1 MEVNSGVG
9 HKPRPKPLVIG
20 LDLGTTCVSLS
31 NLMIQLTCLS
41 FRYSGVNWQQMIED
55 ETFFILGWP
64 SSLGTNQD
72 RIKVPSRLHYDD
84 QDMVTGW
91 GYEDPD
97 GDACTLEWFK
107 LALVPTEQLPPHL
120 RDSAKLKQTKMD
132 MQKLG
137 IDATTVM
144 AQYMDKITT
153 HALREIKESIGSRD
167 FELTPIHVVITV
179 PAIWG
184 NQEIEKM
191 KSAAVSSILQ
201 SRPGGLTT
209 YEFLSE
215 PEAAVQAY
223 AQKLQRKLRVGEIV
237 MVLDLGGGT
246 GDAICYMKD
255 GVGEESYL
263 ELREAVPGDG
273 KSSLF
278 HVGILCSML
287 HS

>member
-1 MEVNSGVG
+1 MN
-9 HKPRPKPLVIG
+9 
-20 LDLGTTCVSLS
+20 
-31 NLMIQLTCLS
+31 
-41 FRYSGVNWQQMIED
+41 ED
-55 ETFFILGWP
+55 ESFFILGWP

-91 GYEDPD
+91 GYQDPD
-97 GDACTLEWFK
+97 GARILEWFK

-120 RDSAKLKQTKMD
+120 RDSTKLQQTKMD

-144 AQYMDKITT
+144 AQYIDRIAT
-153 HALREIKESIGSRD
+153 HALREIKESIGARD
-167 FELTPIHVVITV
+167 FESTPLHIVITL

-184 NQEIEKM
+184 NQEVEKM
-191 KSAAVSSILQ
+191 KSAAASSILQ

-215 PEAAVQAY
+215 PEAAVQSY
-223 AQKLQRKLRVGEIV
+223 AKKLQRKLRVGEIV

-255 GVGEESYL
+255 GDGEESYL

-287 HS
+287 HG